1 VNGDRKEADAMQLM
15 NNNQITGLCFGGSM
29 AKQIGSILL
38 LGMLVFSLILTT
50 AYGKD
55 DISVTCYRGD
65 PSEDRRVGEVAVF
78 NVNSARGNC
87 NVLYY
92 DCEGN
97 CTPCYADEDSRVICI
112 DSSGNPYYL

>member
-1 VNGDRKEADAMQLM
+1 M
-15 NNNQITGLCFGGSM
+15 NRRNVST
-29 AKQIGSILL
+29 
-38 LGMLVFSLILTT
+38 LILCAIISCLVVTSVC
-50 AYGKD
+50 AKD

-87 NVLYY
+87 NALYY

-112 DSSGNPYYL
+112 DPSGNPYYL

>member
-1 VNGDRKEADAMQLM
+1 MTRHTL
-15 NNNQITGLCFGGSM
+15 L
-29 AKQIGSILL
+29 ILL
-38 LGMLVFSLILTT
+38 FGILISFLVFS
-50 AYGKD
+50 AAHAKD

-65 PSEDRRVGEVAVF
+65 PSEDRRIGEVAVF

-87 NVLYY
+87 NALYY

-112 DSSGNPYYL
+112 DPSGNPYYL

>member
-1 VNGDRKEADAMQLM
+1 MLRRT
-15 NNNQITGLCFGGSM
+15 IM
-29 AKQIGSILL
+29 AKQTVSSLIF
-38 LGMLVFSLILTT
+38 GMLISFLIFS
-50 AYGKD
+50 AVYGKD

-65 PSEDRRVGEVAVF
+65 PADDRRIGEVAVF

-87 NVLYY
+87 NALYY

-112 DSSGNPYYL
+112 DPSGNPYYL

>member
-1 VNGDRKEADAMQLM
+1 MKTQTLVV
-15 NNNQITGLCFGGSM
+15 
-29 AKQIGSILL
+29 LL
-38 LGMLVFSLILTT
+38 FMMLVSFLAFTSVF
-50 AYGKD
+50 GKD

-65 PSEDRRVGEVAVF
+65 PAEDRRIGEVAVF

-87 NVLYY
+87 NALYY

-112 DSSGNPYYL
+112 DPSGNPYYL

>member
-1 VNGDRKEADAMQLM
+1 MKTQTLVV
-15 NNNQITGLCFGGSM
+15 
-29 AKQIGSILL
+29 LL
-38 LGMLVFSLILTT
+38 FMMLVSFLAFTS

-65 PSEDRRVGEVAVF
+65 PADDRRIGEVAVF

-87 NVLYY
+87 NTLYY
-92 DCEGN
+92 DCEGS

-112 DSSGNPYYL
+112 DPSGNPYYL